1 MEIEYIKSLLSAEG
15 YIANLDKDGDIIFKA
30 QGKYIYISLQEGDE
44 NYIRIFLDSHV
55 SIDTTSEYELLKI
68 LNKTSKKYKCVKCTF
83 LYNNQ
88 NLFYFRTSIECF
100 NNNEIFKQSF
110 LRYIDIVTSSAY
122 EIGQKLNE
130 DN

>member
-83 LYNNQ
+83 LYNNE
-88 NLFYFRTSIECF
+88 NFFYFRTAIECF

>member
-1 MEIEYIKSLLSAEG
+1 MEIEYIKSPLSAEG

-68 LNKTSKKYKCVKCTF
+68 LNKTSKKYKCVKCIF
-83 LYNNQ
+83 LYNNE
-88 NLFYFRTSIECF
+88 NFFYFRTSIECF

-110 LRYIDIVTSSAY
+110 LRYIDIVISSAY